1 MRRRGGSTCALFW
14 ELELGLLGL
23 CFSPP
28 PPPAADRVQESQQ
41 ESILLPLN
49 VVKRRGRQG
58 GEGKFKAVLKKVG
71 RFREG
76 DVRNIQQGRRGRPK
90 SSLLKEPTHSSNRC
104 YEVMVC
110 MGSDNCS
117 MVYN

>member
-1 MRRRGGSTCALFW
+1 M
-14 ELELGLLGL
+14 
-23 CFSPP
+23 
-28 PPPAADRVQESQQ
+28 DR
-41 ESILLPLN
+41 
-49 VVKRRGRQG
+49 

-76 DVRNIQQGRRGRPK
+76 DVRNSPEERRDRPT
-90 SSLLKEPTHSSNRC
+90 SPLLKEPTHSSNRC